1 MFGVDRESRESRFSE
16 ISERASAQC
25 VFNEGLVAIECTG
38 YLSSSE
44 VFLPFFALRIIV
56 RGVVA
61 VLTEMPYSRAALCSS
76 SLLSTIRGR
85 LAMIN

>member
-1 MFGVDRESRESRFSE
+1 MFGVDRESRKSRFSE

-38 YLSSSE
+38 YLSPFE

-56 RGVVA
+56 RGVA